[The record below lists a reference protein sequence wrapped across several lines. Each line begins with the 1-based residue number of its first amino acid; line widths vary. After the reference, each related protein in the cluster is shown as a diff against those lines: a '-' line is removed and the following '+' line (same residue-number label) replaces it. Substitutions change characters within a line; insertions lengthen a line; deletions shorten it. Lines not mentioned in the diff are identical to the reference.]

1 MKISNELNK
10 IENKINHIKA
20 TVQGICDVINEYDP
34 FNKITVSD
42 FDIVA
47 ERIDK
52 IIDERGTGVNYYCD
66 TDLSENEIRMQ
77 IAVYDNDVT
86 PTIKIS
92 QHTTTRLYFTSTD
105 NGTEIKD
112 NMVSGMTYTFN
123 LKSFNS
129 IKCLA
134 NDEGWKYINVKI
146 KSDTDISAIKIVSS
160 APIISFSSHCPH
172 LVGAYNVSS
181 FAETRVVSLKDGVTD
196 GSRLF
201 NFNNSNLI
209 RVKNANFSNATSTA
223 LCFANCNRL
232 KTIEN
237 LDMSSVSDCTDMF
250 MGCTSLQK
258 ITFVGTS
265 VPNNLNFQECT
276 SMTFDNAIDML
287 NTLPLNE
294 GDLKDIYLPPKVTST
309 IGASQ
314 KQYYANRGYNIK

>member
-1 MKISNELNK
+1 MNNMLNK
-10 IENKINHIKA
+10 IENKINHIKT
-20 TVQGICDVINEYDP
+20 TVEGICDVINEHDP
-34 FNKITVSD
+34 LNKISVSD
-42 FDIVA
+42 FDTVA

-52 IIDERGTGVNYYCD
+52 IIDEKGTGVNYYCD
-66 TDLSENEIRMQ
+66 ENLEENEIRMQ
-77 IAVYDNDVT
+77 IAVYDNNET
-86 PTIKIS
+86 PSIKIS
-92 QHTTTRLYFTSTD
+92 QLSATRLYFTSTD
-105 NGTEIKD
+105 SGTTIKD
-112 NMVSGMTYTFN
+112 NMVSGTTYTFN

-129 IKCLA
+129 IKRLE
-134 NDEGWKYINVKI
+134 NDEGWKYINIKI
-146 KSDTDISAIKIVSS
+146 KSDSDISNIKIVSS
-160 APIISFSSHCPH
+160 APIISFSSNCPH
-172 LVGAYNVSS
+172 LSVYNVSS
-181 FAETRVVSLKDGVTD
+181 FAETRVVSLKDSVTD

-276 SMTFDNAIDML
+276 SMTFNNAVDML
-287 NTLPLNE
+287 NTLPINE
-294 GDLKDIYLPPKVTST
+294 GDLKDIYLPSKVAST

-314 KQYYANRGYNIK
+314 KEYYANRGYNIK

>member
-1 MKISNELNK
+1 MNNMLNK
-10 IENKINHIKA
+10 IENKINHIKT
-20 TVQGICDVINEYDP
+20 TVQDICDVINEHDP
-34 FNKITVSD
+34 LNKISVSD

-52 IIDERGTGVNYYCD
+52 IIDEKGTGVNYYCD
-66 TDLSENEIRMQ
+66 ENLDENEIRMQ
-77 IAVYDNDVT
+77 IAVYDNDET

-92 QHTTTRLYFTSTD
+92 QLSATKLYFTST
-105 NGTEIKD
+105 NGGTTIKD
-112 NMVSGMTYTFN
+112 NMVSSTTYTFN

-129 IKCLA
+129 LKHLE
-134 NDEGWKYINVKI
+134 NDEGWKYINIKI
-146 KSDTDISAIKIVSS
+146 KSDTDISSIKIVSS
-160 APIISFSSHCPH
+160 APIVSYSSHCPH
-172 LVGAYNVSS
+172 LIGAYNVSS
-181 FAETRVVSLKDGVTD
+181 FAETRVVSLKDGATD

-250 MGCTSLQK
+250 IGCTSLQK

-265 VPNNLNFQECT
+265 VPNNLIFQDCT

-287 NTLPLNE
+287 NTLPTNSKE
-294 GDLKDIYLPPKVTST
+294 IKDIYLPPKISSMFSN
-309 IGASQ
+309 SQ
-314 KQYYANRGYNIK
+314 KEYYQSKGYNIK